1 MKRLLCIALSVIMVL
16 SILAA
21 CEGNSNEQVDN
32 NITGVFS
39 VGYAKADIT
48 PAQPVPLAGY
58 GDNAER
64 ISTGV
69 LDPLYAT
76 CIAFTDAEG
85 NTVILFNLDL
95 GQTPTELIT
104 AIRERISE
112 EAGIP
117 TDHVHMSASHTH
129 NAYDASTTALAGVV
143 NANNNFIER
152 CVEAAKAALADRKPA
167 QMYGSFARPDGLN
180 FVRHYILSDGTMC
193 AFRLGQLPR
202 DQIYGHIWKA
212 DNLLQVIKFTR
223 DGGKDVVMINWQ
235 SHYYGTGD
243 ANYYSL
249 SADYIGAMR
258 NELEAQLDCHA
269 AFVLGGSGNLNCT
282 SQIKTEN
289 HNKGY
294 QEHGKMLAAAAIE
307 SMDNMQP
314 LETGTIH
321 VLQNHFVVPETVKKN
336 ELTAFGFGDFG
347 MVFAPWEIF
356 DVHARGVRDDS
367 KYTYTFYA
375 SCASGSWGN
384 HYLPHDAAF
393 DYSCYEVST
402 TYYPRGT
409 AELIQATLTE
419 LINKCFDE
427 SGQTQ
432 KTRADGYNST
442 PFVPVTDGKEYTN
455 LSVGDITSFP
465 PTLGGF
471 YSGYFTDGTNVKY
484 VLIET
489 EELVKQ
495 ICELATVKFLFDDRG
510 IVVGIA

>member
-1 MKRLLCIALSVIMVL
+1 MKRFFCIAISVILVLSVF
-16 SILAA
+16 AA
-21 CEGNSNEQVDN
+21 CGESSDGQGDSN
-32 NITGVFS
+32 IAGVFS
-39 VGYAKADIT
+39 VGYAKAEIT
-48 PAQPVPLAGY
+48 PEKPVPLAGY

-85 NTVILFNLDL
+85 NTVIMFNLDM
-95 GQTPTELIT
+95 GQTPGDLLDT
-104 AIRERISE
+104 IRKRISE
-112 EAGIP
+112 EAGVP
-117 TDHVHMSASHTH
+117 ATHVHMGASHTH
-129 NAYDASTTALAGVV
+129 NAYDPSATALGGVAD
-143 NANNNFIER
+143 ANNKFIER

-180 FVRHYILSDGTMC
+180 FVRHYVLSDGTLRG
-193 AFRLGQLPR
+193 FKLGQLPR

-223 DGGKDVVMINWQ
+223 DGGKDVVLVNWQ
-235 SHYYGTGD
+235 AHYYGTTE

-258 NELEAQLDCHA
+258 DELEAQLDCHA
-269 AFVLGGSGNLNCT
+269 AFVLGGSGNVNCT

-307 SMDNMQP
+307 SMNNMQP

-321 VLQNHFVVPETVKKN
+321 VIQNQFVVPETSKEN
-336 ELTAFGFGDFG
+336 ELSAFGFGDFG
-347 MVFAPWEIF
+347 IAFAPWEIF

-375 SCASGSWGN
+375 SCANGSWGN

-393 DYSCYEVST
+393 DYYCYEVST

-409 AELIQATLTE
+409 AELIQAELTA
-419 LINKCFDE
+419 LINKCFEE

-432 KTRADGYNST
+432 KTRADGYTST
-442 PFVPVTDGKEYTN
+442 PFVPVTDGKEYAN
-455 LSVGDITSFP
+455 LSAGNITGFKQ
-465 PTLGGF
+465 TVAGF
-471 YSGYFTDGTNVKY
+471 YSGYFAEGTNVKY

-489 EELVKQ
+489 EELAKQ
-495 ICELATVKFLFDDRG
+495 ICELETVKFLFDDRG

>member
-1 MKRLLCIALSVIMVL
+1 MKRLLCIALSVILLL
-16 SILAA
+16 SILVA
-21 CEGNSNEQVDN
+21 CGGNSNEQVDN
-32 NITGVFS
+32 DIAGSFS

-48 PAQPVPLAGY
+48 PEQPVPLAGY
-58 GDNAER
+58 GDNENR
-64 ISTGV
+64 ISTSV

-76 CIAFTDAEG
+76 CIAFTDAEA
-85 NTVILFNLDL
+85 NTVILFNVDL
-95 GQTPTELIT
+95 GQTPIELIT
-104 AIRERISE
+104 AIRKKISE
-112 EAGIP
+112 ETGVP
-117 TDHVHMSASHTH
+117 TTHVHMSASHTH
-129 NAYDASTTALAGVV
+129 SAYDPTITALSGVL
-143 NANNNFIER
+143 NANNKFIEQ

-180 FVRHYILSDGTMC
+180 FVRHYILSDGTMR
-193 AFRLGQLPR
+193 AFKLGQLPR

-235 SHYYGTGD
+235 SHYYGTED
-243 ANYYSL
+243 ENYYSL

-258 NELEAQLDCHA
+258 NALETQLDCHA
-269 AFVLGGSGNLNCT
+269 AFVLGGSGNVTCT
-282 SQIKTEN
+282 SQIYTEN
-289 HNKGY
+289 HNEGF
-294 QEHGKMLAAAAIE
+294 QEHGKMLATAAID

-321 VLQNHFVVPETVKKN
+321 VLQNQFVVPDTLKEN

-347 MVFAPWEIF
+347 IVFAPWEIF

-384 HYLPHDAAF
+384 HYLPHEAAF
-393 DYSCYEVST
+393 DYYCYEVST

-419 LINKCFDE
+419 LINQCFDE

-432 KTRADGYNST
+432 KNRADGYNST

-455 LSVGDITSFP
+455 ISVGDITGFP
-465 PTLGGF
+465 RTPGGF

-489 EELVKQ
+489 EELAKQ